1 MISDYLRL
9 KREERKQISELSDK
23 VNQQRID
30 LKMGVIIESEVLHQ
44 LIDEAFK
51 RAIAEKG
58 IVKIK

>member
-9 KREERKQISELSDK
+9 KKEEKKQISELSDM

-51 RAIAEKG
+51 KAVAEG
-58 IVKIK
+58 GKIKIK

>member
-9 KREERKQISELSDK
+9 KKEEKKQISELSDM

-44 LIDEAFK
+44 LIDEALK
-51 RAIAEKG
+51 KAVGEGGK
-58 IVKIK
+58 VKIK